1 MIDANDRTQ
10 ASGGCPDKEAL
21 VAFLYGEVDQQENER
36 LAEHIRACAECGSE
50 MEALEEARG
59 SLTTWEAPELS
70 RGFELVPRPA
80 APTSAGPSWRAS
92 LGYAAAAALV
102 LGVSAGI
109 ANLDVRYGSEGWA
122 VRTGWSRDEA
132 AGTSVRPEARSVSP
146 ASMSSA
152 VVSPVSSGA
161 EDAWRTELAALE
173 SRLRSELGGGGSSL
187 PHASPAPV
195 PASVVDGRA
204 ASAAVPIEWLQRV
217 QRLVDESEVRQQ
229 QNLALRIA
237 EVSRD
242 FELHRRADLVEVQQ
256 GLGQLG
262 IDATQHKQMW
272 DYFRRVSEE
281 PR

>member
-1 MIDANDRTQ
+1 MIDANGRTK

-21 VAFLYGEVDQQENER
+21 ITLLYGEVEPQERER
-36 LAEHIRACAECGSE
+36 LTDHIGACAACASE
-50 MEALEEARG
+50 MVALEEARG
-59 SLTTWEAPELS
+59 SLTAWTAPDLT
-70 RGFELVPRPA
+70 RGFELVPRA
-80 APTSAGPSWRAS
+80 EARASAWTSWRAAF
-92 LGYAAAAALV
+92 GYAAAAALV

-109 ANLDVRYGSEGWA
+109 ANLDVRYSSEGWA
-122 VRTGWSRDEA
+122 VRTGWSGDGA
-132 AGTSVRPEARSVSP
+132 SGTSAQSGAGLVAP
-146 ASMSSA
+146 ASMPSSA
-152 VVSPVSSGA
+152 ASPTPSGV
-161 EDAWRTELAALE
+161 EDAWRTELAAIE
-173 SRLRSELGGGGSSL
+173 SRLRSELAGGGSAL
-187 PHASPAPV
+187 PHASPAPM
-195 PASVVDGRA
+195 PAAVVDGR
-204 ASAAVPIEWLQRV
+204 SGSTAVPTEWVQRV